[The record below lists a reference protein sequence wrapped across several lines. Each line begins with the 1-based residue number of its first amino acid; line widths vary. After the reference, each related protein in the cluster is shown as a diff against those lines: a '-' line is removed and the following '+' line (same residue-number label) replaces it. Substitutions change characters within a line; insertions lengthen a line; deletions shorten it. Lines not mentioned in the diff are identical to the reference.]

1 MGTYLRLIKMKA
13 VVVFLGLLALS
24 QAAPS
29 LNTWELFK
37 AVHKKVYTSEAEES
51 LRQKI
56 FNQNVDMIE
65 EHNQKYEAGKE
76 TFKLG
81 INRFADMLQSEIG
94 ALMKGLRSTDKV
106 QATSVFV
113 ADKNAVLADTVDWR
127 EEGIVTD
134 VKDQGDCGSCWAF
147 STTGTLEGQHAL
159 STGDLVSLSEE
170 QLVDC
175 DSSNDGCNGGWPFM
189 ALDYVKDNGGI
200 MSEEDYPYLSTDTEP
215 ITGPCEFDPSKVA
228 ATCTGFVSVRNY
240 DEDALQEAVATIGP
254 ISVAIDAFSSKFTY
268 YTTGVYY
275 NENCSPYLLDHAV
288 LAVGYGTENGEDYWL
303 VKNSWNADWGEDGHI
318 KMARNRDNNCGIA
331 SEAVYATV

>member
-1 MGTYLRLIKMKA
+1 MKA
-13 VVVFLGLLALS
+13 IVIFLGLLALS

-37 AVHKKVYTSEAEES
+37 AVHKKAYTSEAEES

-76 TFKLG
+76 TFKMG

-94 ALMKGLRSTDKV
+94 ALMKGFRSTDKV
-106 QATSVFV
+106 PATSVFV
-113 ADKNAVLADTVDWR
+113 ADKNAALPDTVDWR
-127 EEGIVTD
+127 EEGIVTP

-159 STGDLVSLSEE
+159 STGSLVSLSEE

-175 DSSNDGCNGGWPFM
+175 APFPNQGCDGGFPKY
-189 ALDYVKDNGGI
+189 ALNYIRNNGGI
-200 MSEEDYPYLSTDTEP
+200 MSEEDYPYLSTDTQE
-215 ITGPCEFDPSKVA
+215 ITGPCEFVARKVV
-228 ATCTGFVSVRNY
+228 ATCTGYVAVKSS
-240 DEDALQEAVATIGP
+240 DENGDELALKEAVADIGP
-254 ISVAIDAFSSKFTY
+254 ISVSIDASHLSFQFYKS
-268 YTTGVYY
+268 GVYY
-275 NENCSPYLLDHAV
+275 NENCSSELLDHAV
-288 LAVGYGTENGEDYWL
+288 LAVGYGTTITGQDYWL
-303 VKNSWNADWGEDGHI
+303 VKNSWNAGWGDEGYI

-331 SEAVYATV
+331 TEPVYATV

>member
-1 MGTYLRLIKMKA
+1 MKA
-13 VVVFLGLLALS
+13 IVVFLGLLALS

-56 FNQNVDMIE
+56 FNQNVAMIE
-65 EHNQKYEAGKE
+65 EHNQKFEAGKE

-94 ALMKGLRSTDKV
+94 ALMKGLDRSTDKV
-106 QATSVFV
+106 PATSVFV
-113 ADKNAVLADTVDWR
+113 ADKNTALPDTVDWR
-127 EEGIVTD
+127 EEGIVTE
-134 VKDQGDCGSCWAF
+134 VKDQGDCGSCWSF

-159 STGDLVSLSEE
+159 STGELVSLSEE

-175 DSSNDGCNGGWPFM
+175 DTLINAGCNGGWPYV
-189 ALDYVKDNGGI
+189 ALNYIKRNGGI

-215 ITGPCEFDPSKVA
+215 ITGPCEFDASKVV
-228 ATCTGFVSVRNY
+228 ATCTGYVAVASG

-254 ISVAIDAFSSKFTY
+254 ISVCIDANHLRFMY
-268 YTTGVYY
+268 YQSGVYY
-275 NENCSPYLLDHAV
+275 NENCSSDYLDHAV

-303 VKNSWNADWGEDGHI
+303 VKNSWNADWGEDGYV

-331 SEAVYATV
+331 TEPVYPTV